1 MNGITQSHVQHL
13 HGADISPNAETEG
26 EELTIMSMELLFSRI
41 KQLPVIPKLLHE
53 LMQSFADDNSRIE
66 DISKKIAMD
75 QVISAKVLKM
85 ANSAAYR
92 RGQDVTS
99 IEQAVIRLGFNSLRS
114 LVVASGLMTTFKT
127 PANFDKTRFWVE
139 TFQVATIAKALASDC
154 KKIEPDTAFT
164 CALLHNIGELLIQ
177 SAMPEEAGL
186 INMAISKGCGRIDA
200 QREML
205 GYDYSQVGA
214 ELAKRWQLSDTFVR
228 AIAQQLD
235 PLGFT
240 PVSPEAILIRL
251 AMFVSFAWN
260 AGVPPQVIV
269 ARFPTPLAQH
279 LGIEPQQL
287 AERLEELHQQGNE
300 LAVMLTN

>member
-1 MNGITQSHVQHL
+1 
-13 HGADISPNAETEG
+13 
-26 EELTIMSMELLFSRI
+26 MSMDLIFSKI

-53 LMQSFADDNSRIE
+53 LMQDFSSDNSRIE
-66 DISKKIAMD
+66 DIAKKIAMD

-92 RGQDVTS
+92 RGPEITS

-114 LVVASGLMTTFKT
+114 LVVASGLMTSFRT
-127 PANFDKTRFWVE
+127 PSNFDKNKFWVDN
-139 TFQVATIAKALASDC
+139 FQVATIAKALAADC
-154 KKIEPDTAFT
+154 RAIEPETAFT

-177 SAMPEEAGL
+177 STLPEEASL
-186 INMAISKGCGRIDA
+186 INMSISRGSSRIDA

-214 ELAKRWQLSDTFVR
+214 ELAKRWSLSDTFVR

-235 PLGFT
+235 PLNFE
-240 PVSPEAILIRL
+240 PISPEAVLIRL

-279 LGIEPQQL
+279 LGIDPQRL
-287 AERLEELHQQGNE
+287 AERLEELHQHGNE
-300 LAVMLTN
+300 LAAMLTT

>member
-1 MNGITQSHVQHL
+1 
-13 HGADISPNAETEG
+13 
-26 EELTIMSMELLFSRI
+26 MSMDLIFSKI

-53 LMQSFADDNSRIE
+53 LMQNFSDDNSRIE
-66 DISKKIAMD
+66 DIAKKIAMD

-92 RGQDVTS
+92 RGAEITS
-99 IEQAVIRLGFNSLRS
+99 IEQAVIRLGFNALRS
-114 LVVASGLMTTFKT
+114 LVVASGLMTSFRT
-127 PANFDKTRFWVE
+127 PNNFDKNKFWVDN
-139 TFQVATIAKALASDC
+139 FQVATIAKALAADC
-154 KKIEPDTAFT
+154 KAIEPETAFT

-177 SAMPEEAGL
+177 SALPEEASL
-186 INMAISKGCGRIDA
+186 INMSISRGSSRIDA

-214 ELAKRWQLSDTFVR
+214 ELARRWSLSDTFVR

-235 PLGFT
+235 PLNFD
-240 PVSPEAILIRL
+240 PISPEAVLIRL

-269 ARFPTPLAQH
+269 ARFPTPLAHH
-279 LGIEPQQL
+279 LGIEAECL
-287 AERLEELHQQGNE
+287 ANRLEELHQHGNE
-300 LAVMLTN
+300 LAAMLTN

>member
-1 MNGITQSHVQHL
+1 
-13 HGADISPNAETEG
+13 
-26 EELTIMSMELLFSRI
+26 MSMDLIFSKI

-53 LMQSFADDNSRIE
+53 LMQDFSSDNSRIE
-66 DISKKIAMD
+66 DIAKKIAMD

-92 RGQDVTS
+92 RGPEITS

-114 LVVASGLMTTFKT
+114 LVVASGLMTSFRT
-127 PANFDKTRFWVE
+127 PSNFDKNKFWVDN
-139 TFQVATIAKALASDC
+139 FQVATIAKALAADC
-154 KKIEPDTAFT
+154 RAIEPETAFT

-177 SAMPEEAGL
+177 STLPEEASL
-186 INMAISKGCGRIDA
+186 INMSISRGTSRIDA

-214 ELAKRWQLSDTFVR
+214 ELAKRWSLSDTFVR

-235 PLGFT
+235 PLNFE
-240 PVSPEAILIRL
+240 PISPEAVLIRL

-260 AGVPPQVIV
+260 AAP
-269 ARFPTPLAQH
+269 RL
-279 LGIEPQQL
+279 LG
-287 AERLEELHQQGNE
+287 RR
-300 LAVMLTN
+300 

>member
-1 MNGITQSHVQHL
+1 
-13 HGADISPNAETEG
+13 
-26 EELTIMSMELLFSRI
+26 MSMDLIFSKI

-53 LMQSFADDNSRIE
+53 LMQDFSSDNSRIE
-66 DISKKIAMD
+66 DIAKKIAMD

-92 RGQDVTS
+92 RGPEITS
-99 IEQAVIRLGFNSLRS
+99 IEQAVMRLGFNSLRS
-114 LVVASGLMTTFKT
+114 LVVASGLMTSFRT
-127 PANFDKTRFWVE
+127 PSNFDKNKFWVDN
-139 TFQVATIAKALASDC
+139 FQVATIAKALAADC
-154 KKIEPDTAFT
+154 RAIEPETAFT

-177 SAMPEEAGL
+177 STLPEEASL
-186 INMAISKGCGRIDA
+186 INMSISRGTSRIDA

-214 ELAKRWQLSDTFVR
+214 ELAKRWSLSDTFVR

-235 PLGFT
+235 PLNFE
-240 PVSPEAILIRL
+240 PISPEAVLIRL

-279 LGIEPQQL
+279 LGIDPQRL
-287 AERLEELHQQGNE
+287 AERLEELHQHGNE
-300 LAVMLTN
+300 LAAMLTT

>member
-1 MNGITQSHVQHL
+1 
-13 HGADISPNAETEG
+13 
-26 EELTIMSMELLFSRI
+26 MSMDLIFSKI

-53 LMQSFADDNSRIE
+53 LMQDFSSDNSRIE
-66 DISKKIAMD
+66 DIAKKIAMD
-75 QVISAKVLKM
+75 QVISAKVLKV

-92 RGQDVTS
+92 RGPEITS

-114 LVVASGLMTTFKT
+114 LVVASGLMTSFRT
-127 PANFDKTRFWVE
+127 PSNFDKNKFWVDN
-139 TFQVATIAKALASDC
+139 FQVATIAKALAADC
-154 KKIEPDTAFT
+154 RAIEPETAFT

-177 SAMPEEAGL
+177 STLPEEASL
-186 INMAISKGCGRIDA
+186 INMSISRGTSRIDA

-214 ELAKRWQLSDTFVR
+214 ELAKRWSLSDTFVR

-235 PLGFT
+235 PLNFE
-240 PVSPEAILIRL
+240 PISPEAVLIRL

-279 LGIEPQQL
+279 LGIDPQRL
-287 AERLEELHQQGNE
+287 AERLEELHQHGNE
-300 LAVMLTN
+300 LAAMLTT

>member
-1 MNGITQSHVQHL
+1 
-13 HGADISPNAETEG
+13 
-26 EELTIMSMELLFSRI
+26 MSMDLIFSKI

-53 LMQSFADDNSRIE
+53 LMQNFSDDNSRIE
-66 DISKKIAMD
+66 DIAKKIAMD

-92 RGQDVTS
+92 RGAEITS
-99 IEQAVIRLGFNSLRS
+99 IEQAVIRLGFNALRS
-114 LVVASGLMTTFKT
+114 MVVASGLMTSFRT
-127 PANFDKTRFWVE
+127 PANFDKNKFWVDN
-139 TFQVATIAKALASDC
+139 FQVATIAKALAGDC
-154 KKIEPDTAFT
+154 RNIEPETAFT

-177 SAMPEEAGL
+177 SALPEEASL
-186 INMAISKGCGRIDA
+186 INMSISRGSSRIDA

-214 ELAKRWQLSDTFVR
+214 ELARRWSLSDTFVR

-235 PLGFT
+235 PLNFE
-240 PVSPEAILIRL
+240 PISQEAVLIRL

-279 LGIEPQQL
+279 LGIDAACL
-287 AERLEELHQQGNE
+287 ASRLEELHQHGNE
-300 LAVMLTN
+300 LAAMLTN

>member
-1 MNGITQSHVQHL
+1 MNGITQSQTPPPQ
-13 HGADISPNAETEG
+13 GSDISQRITTEAK
-26 EELTIMSMELLFSRI
+26 EPTIMSMEILFSKI

-53 LMQSFADDNSRIE
+53 LMQDFANDSSRIE
-66 DISKKIAMD
+66 DIAKKIAMD

-92 RGQDVTS
+92 RGIDVTS
-99 IEQAVIRLGFNSLRS
+99 IEQAVIRLGFNALRS

-139 TFQVATIAKALASDC
+139 TFQVATIAKALASDSH
-154 KKIEPDTAFT
+154 KIEPDTAFT

-177 SAMPEEAGL
+177 SALPEEAGL

-287 AERLEELHQQGNE
+287 ADRLEELHQQGNE

>member
-1 MNGITQSHVQHL
+1 
-13 HGADISPNAETEG
+13 
-26 EELTIMSMELLFSRI
+26 MSMDLIFSKI

-53 LMQSFADDNSRIE
+53 LMQNFSDDNSRIE
-66 DISKKIAMD
+66 DIAKKIAMD

-92 RGQDVTS
+92 RGAEITS
-99 IEQAVIRLGFNSLRS
+99 IEQAVIRLGFNALRS
-114 LVVASGLMTTFKT
+114 LVVASGLMTSFRT
-127 PANFDKTRFWVE
+127 PANFDKNKFWVDN
-139 TFQVATIAKALASDC
+139 FQVATIAKALAGDC
-154 KKIEPDTAFT
+154 RNIEPETAFT

-177 SAMPEEAGL
+177 SALPEEASL
-186 INMAISKGCGRIDA
+186 INMSISRGSSRIDA

-214 ELAKRWQLSDTFVR
+214 ELARRWSLSDTFVR
-228 AIAQQLD
+228 AIAQQLE
-235 PLGFT
+235 PLNFE
-240 PVSPEAILIRL
+240 PISQEAVLIRL

-279 LGIEPQQL
+279 LGIDAACL
-287 AERLEELHQQGNE
+287 ASRLEELHQHGNE
-300 LAVMLTN
+300 LAAMLTN

>member
-1 MNGITQSHVQHL
+1 
-13 HGADISPNAETEG
+13 
-26 EELTIMSMELLFSRI
+26 MSMDLIFSKI

-53 LMQSFADDNSRIE
+53 LMQDFSSDNSRIE
-66 DISKKIAMD
+66 DIAKKIAMD

-92 RGQDVTS
+92 RGPEITS
-99 IEQAVIRLGFNSLRS
+99 IEQAVIRLGFNALRS
-114 LVVASGLMTTFKT
+114 LVVASGLMTSFRT
-127 PANFDKTRFWVE
+127 PSNFDKNKFWVDN
-139 TFQVATIAKALASDC
+139 FQVATIAKALAADC
-154 KKIEPDTAFT
+154 RAIEPETAFT

-177 SAMPEEAGL
+177 STLPEEASL
-186 INMAISKGCGRIDA
+186 INMAISRGTSRIDA

-214 ELAKRWQLSDTFVR
+214 ELAKRWSLSDTFVR

-235 PLGFT
+235 PLSFE
-240 PVSPEAILIRL
+240 PISPEAVLIRL

-279 LGIEPQQL
+279 LGIDPQRL
-287 AERLEELHQQGNE
+287 AERLEELHQHDNE
-300 LAVMLTN
+300 LAAMLTT

>member
-1 MNGITQSHVQHL
+1 
-13 HGADISPNAETEG
+13 
-26 EELTIMSMELLFSRI
+26 MSMDLIFSKI

-53 LMQSFADDNSRIE
+53 LMQNFSDDNSRIE
-66 DISKKIAMD
+66 DIAKKIAMD

-92 RGQDVTS
+92 RGAEITS
-99 IEQAVIRLGFNSLRS
+99 IEQAVIRLGFNALRS
-114 LVVASGLMTTFKT
+114 LVVASGLMTSFRT
-127 PANFDKTRFWVE
+127 PANFDKNKFWVDN
-139 TFQVATIAKALASDC
+139 FQVATIAKALAGDC
-154 KKIEPDTAFT
+154 RNIEPETAFT

-177 SAMPEEAGL
+177 SALPEEASL
-186 INMAISKGCGRIDA
+186 INMSISRGSSRIDA

-214 ELAKRWQLSDTFVR
+214 ELARRWSLSDTFVR

-235 PLGFT
+235 PLNFE
-240 PVSPEAILIRL
+240 PISQEAVLIRL

-279 LGIEPQQL
+279 LGIDAACL
-287 AERLEELHQQGNE
+287 ASRLEELHQHGNE
-300 LAVMLTN
+300 LAAMLTN

>member
-1 MNGITQSHVQHL
+1 
-13 HGADISPNAETEG
+13 
-26 EELTIMSMELLFSRI
+26 MSMDLIFSKI

-53 LMQSFADDNSRIE
+53 LMQNFSDDNSRIE
-66 DISKKIAMD
+66 DIAKKIAMD

-92 RGQDVTS
+92 RGAEITS
-99 IEQAVIRLGFNSLRS
+99 IEQAVIRLGFNALRS
-114 LVVASGLMTTFKT
+114 LVVASGLMTSFRT
-127 PANFDKTRFWVE
+127 PANFDKNKFWVDN
-139 TFQVATIAKALASDC
+139 FQVATIAKALAGDC
-154 KKIEPDTAFT
+154 RNIEPETAFT

-177 SAMPEEAGL
+177 SALPEEASL
-186 INMAISKGCGRIDA
+186 INMSISRGSSRIDA

-205 GYDYSQVGA
+205 GYNYSQVGA
-214 ELAKRWQLSDTFVR
+214 ELARRWSLSDTFVR

-235 PLGFT
+235 PLNFE
-240 PVSPEAILIRL
+240 PISQEAVLIRL

-279 LGIEPQQL
+279 LGIDAACL
-287 AERLEELHQQGNE
+287 ASRLEELHQHGNE
-300 LAVMLTN
+300 LAAMLTN

>member
-1 MNGITQSHVQHL
+1 
-13 HGADISPNAETEG
+13 
-26 EELTIMSMELLFSRI
+26 MSMDLIFSKI

-53 LMQSFADDNSRIE
+53 LMQDFSNDNSRIE
-66 DISKKIAMD
+66 DIAKKIAMD

-92 RGQDVTS
+92 RGVEITS
-99 IEQAVIRLGFNSLRS
+99 IEQAVIRLGFNALRS
-114 LVVASGLMTTFKT
+114 LVVASGLMTSFRT
-127 PANFDKTRFWVE
+127 PSNFDKNKFWVDN
-139 TFQVATIAKALASDC
+139 FQVATIAKALAADC
-154 KKIEPDTAFT
+154 RAIEPETAFT

-177 SAMPEEAGL
+177 STLPEEASL
-186 INMAISKGCGRIDA
+186 INMAISRGTSRIDA

-214 ELAKRWQLSDTFVR
+214 ELAKRWSLSDTFVR

-235 PLGFT
+235 PLSFD
-240 PVSPEAILIRL
+240 PISPEAVLIRL

-269 ARFPTPLAQH
+269 ARFPTPLALH
-279 LGIEPQQL
+279 LGIDPERL
-287 AERLEELHQQGNE
+287 AERLDELHQHGNE
-300 LAVMLTN
+300 LAAMLTN

>member
-1 MNGITQSHVQHL
+1 
-13 HGADISPNAETEG
+13 
-26 EELTIMSMELLFSRI
+26 MSMDLIFSKI

-53 LMQSFADDNSRIE
+53 LMQDFSNDNSRIE
-66 DISKKIAMD
+66 DIAKKIAMD

-92 RGQDVTS
+92 RGVEITS
-99 IEQAVIRLGFNSLRS
+99 IEQAVIRLGFNALRS
-114 LVVASGLMTTFKT
+114 LVVASGLMTSFRT
-127 PANFDKTRFWVE
+127 PSNFDKNKFWVDN
-139 TFQVATIAKALASDC
+139 FQVATIAKSLAADC
-154 KKIEPDTAFT
+154 RAIEPETAFT

-177 SAMPEEAGL
+177 STLPEEASL
-186 INMAISKGCGRIDA
+186 INMAISRGTSRIDA

-214 ELAKRWQLSDTFVR
+214 ELAKRWSLSETFVR

-235 PLGFT
+235 PLSFD
-240 PVSPEAILIRL
+240 PISPEAVLIRL

-269 ARFPTPLAQH
+269 ARFPTPLALH
-279 LGIEPQQL
+279 LGIDPERL
-287 AERLEELHQQGNE
+287 AERLDELHQHGNE
-300 LAVMLTN
+300 LAAMLTN

>member
-1 MNGITQSHVQHL
+1 
-13 HGADISPNAETEG
+13 
-26 EELTIMSMELLFSRI
+26 MSMDLIFSKI

-53 LMQSFADDNSRIE
+53 LMQDFSNDNSRIE
-66 DISKKIAMD
+66 DIAKKIAMD

-92 RGQDVTS
+92 RGVEITS
-99 IEQAVIRLGFNSLRS
+99 IEQAVIRLGFNALRS
-114 LVVASGLMTTFKT
+114 LVVASGLMTSFRT
-127 PANFDKTRFWVE
+127 PSNFDKNKFWVDN
-139 TFQVATIAKALASDC
+139 FQVATIAKALAADC
-154 KKIEPDTAFT
+154 RAIEPETAFT

-177 SAMPEEAGL
+177 STLPEEASL
-186 INMAISKGCGRIDA
+186 INMAISRGTSRIDA

-214 ELAKRWQLSDTFVR
+214 ELAKRWSLSDTFVR

-235 PLGFT
+235 PLNFD
-240 PVSPEAILIRL
+240 PISPEAVLIRL

-269 ARFPTPLAQH
+269 ARFPTPLALH
-279 LGIEPQQL
+279 LGIDPERL
-287 AERLEELHQQGNE
+287 AERLDELHQHGNE
-300 LAVMLTN
+300 LAAMLTN

>member
-1 MNGITQSHVQHL
+1 
-13 HGADISPNAETEG
+13 
-26 EELTIMSMELLFSRI
+26 MSMDLIFSKI

-53 LMQSFADDNSRIE
+53 LMQDFSSDNSRIE
-66 DISKKIAMD
+66 DIAKKIAMD

-92 RGQDVTS
+92 RGPEITS

-114 LVVASGLMTTFKT
+114 LVVASGLMTSFRT
-127 PANFDKTRFWVE
+127 PSNFDKNKFWVDN
-139 TFQVATIAKALASDC
+139 FQVATIAKALAADC
-154 KKIEPDTAFT
+154 RAIEPETAFT

-177 SAMPEEAGL
+177 STLPEEASL
-186 INMAISKGCGRIDA
+186 INMSISRGTSRIDA

-214 ELAKRWQLSDTFVR
+214 ELAKRWSLSDTFVR

-235 PLGFT
+235 PLNFE
-240 PVSPEAILIRL
+240 PISPEAVLIRL

-279 LGIEPQQL
+279 LGIDPQRL
-287 AERLEELHQQGNE
+287 AERLEELHQHGNE
-300 LAVMLTN
+300 LAAMLTT

>member
-1 MNGITQSHVQHL
+1 
-13 HGADISPNAETEG
+13 
-26 EELTIMSMELLFSRI
+26 MSMDLIFSKI

-53 LMQSFADDNSRIE
+53 LMQDFSSDNSRIE
-66 DISKKIAMD
+66 DIAKKIAMD

-92 RGQDVTS
+92 RGPEITS

-114 LVVASGLMTTFKT
+114 LVVASGLMTSFRT
-127 PANFDKTRFWVE
+127 PSNFDKNKFWVDN
-139 TFQVATIAKALASDC
+139 FQVATIAKALAADC
-154 KKIEPDTAFT
+154 RAIEPETAFT

-177 SAMPEEAGL
+177 STLPEEASL
-186 INMAISKGCGRIDA
+186 INMSISRGTSRIDA

-205 GYDYSQVGA
+205 GYDYSQLGA
-214 ELAKRWQLSDTFVR
+214 ELAKRWSLTDTSVR

-235 PLGFT
+235 PLNFE
-240 PVSPEAILIRL
+240 PISPEAVLIRL
-251 AMFVSFAWN
+251 TMFVSFAWN

-279 LGIEPQQL
+279 LGIDPQRL
-287 AERLEELHQQGNE
+287 AERLEELHQHGNE
-300 LAVMLTN
+300 LAAMLTT

>member
-1 MNGITQSHVQHL
+1 
-13 HGADISPNAETEG
+13 
-26 EELTIMSMELLFSRI
+26 MSMDLIFSKI

-53 LMQSFADDNSRIE
+53 LMQDFSNDNSRIE
-66 DISKKIAMD
+66 DIAKKIAMD

-92 RGQDVTS
+92 RGAEITS
-99 IEQAVIRLGFNSLRS
+99 IEQAVIRLGFNALRS
-114 LVVASGLMTTFKT
+114 LVVASGLMTSFRT
-127 PANFDKTRFWVE
+127 PSNFDKNKFWVDN
-139 TFQVATIAKALASDC
+139 FQVATIAKSLAADC
-154 KKIEPDTAFT
+154 RAIEPETAFT

-177 SAMPEEAGL
+177 STLPEEASL
-186 INMAISKGCGRIDA
+186 INMAISRGTSRIDA

-214 ELAKRWQLSDTFVR
+214 ELAKRWSLSETFVR

-235 PLGFT
+235 PLSFD
-240 PVSPEAILIRL
+240 PISPEAVLIRL

-269 ARFPTPLAQH
+269 ARFPTPLALH
-279 LGIEPQQL
+279 LGIDPERL
-287 AERLEELHQQGNE
+287 AERLDELHQHGNE
-300 LAVMLTN
+300 LAAMLTN

>member
-1 MNGITQSHVQHL
+1 
-13 HGADISPNAETEG
+13 
-26 EELTIMSMELLFSRI
+26 MSMDLIFSKI

-53 LMQSFADDNSRIE
+53 LMQDFSSDNSRIE
-66 DISKKIAMD
+66 DIAKKIAMD

-92 RGQDVTS
+92 RGPEITS
-99 IEQAVIRLGFNSLRS
+99 IEQAVIRLGFNALRS
-114 LVVASGLMTTFKT
+114 LVVASGLMTSFRT
-127 PANFDKTRFWVE
+127 PSNFDKNKFWVDN
-139 TFQVATIAKALASDC
+139 FQVATIAKALAADC
-154 KKIEPDTAFT
+154 RAIEPETAFT

-177 SAMPEEAGL
+177 STLPEEASL
-186 INMAISKGCGRIDA
+186 INMAISRGTSRIDA

-214 ELAKRWQLSDTFVR
+214 ELAKRWSLSDTFVR

-235 PLGFT
+235 PLSFE
-240 PVSPEAILIRL
+240 PISPEAVLIRL

-279 LGIEPQQL
+279 LAIDPQRL
-287 AERLEELHQQGNE
+287 AERLEELHQHGNE
-300 LAVMLTN
+300 LAAMLTT

>member
-1 MNGITQSHVQHL
+1 
-13 HGADISPNAETEG
+13 
-26 EELTIMSMELLFSRI
+26 MSMDLIFSKI

-53 LMQSFADDNSRIE
+53 LMQDFSNDNSRIE
-66 DISKKIAMD
+66 DIAKKIAMD

-92 RGQDVTS
+92 RGVEITS
-99 IEQAVIRLGFNSLRS
+99 IEQAVIRLGFNALRS
-114 LVVASGLMTTFKT
+114 LVVASGLMTSFRT
-127 PANFDKTRFWVE
+127 PSNFDKNKFWVDN
-139 TFQVATIAKALASDC
+139 FQVATIAKALAADC
-154 KKIEPDTAFT
+154 RAIEPETAFT

-177 SAMPEEAGL
+177 STLPEEASL
-186 INMAISKGCGRIDA
+186 INMAISRGTSRIDA

-214 ELAKRWQLSDTFVR
+214 ELAKRWSLSETFVR

-235 PLGFT
+235 PLSFD
-240 PVSPEAILIRL
+240 PISPEAVLIRL

-269 ARFPTPLAQH
+269 ARFPTPLALH
-279 LGIEPQQL
+279 LGIDPERL
-287 AERLEELHQQGNE
+287 AERLDELHQHGNE
-300 LAVMLTN
+300 LAAMLTN

>member
-1 MNGITQSHVQHL
+1 
-13 HGADISPNAETEG
+13 
-26 EELTIMSMELLFSRI
+26 MSMDLIFSKI

-53 LMQSFADDNSRIE
+53 LMQDFSNDNSRIE
-66 DISKKIAMD
+66 DIAKKIAMD

-92 RGQDVTS
+92 RGAEITS
-99 IEQAVIRLGFNSLRS
+99 IEQAVIRLGFNALRS
-114 LVVASGLMTTFKT
+114 LVVASGLMTSFRT
-127 PANFDKTRFWVE
+127 PSNFDKNKFWVDN
-139 TFQVATIAKALASDC
+139 FQVATIAKSLAADC
-154 KKIEPDTAFT
+154 RAIEPETAFT

-177 SAMPEEAGL
+177 STLPEEASL
-186 INMAISKGCGRIDA
+186 INMAISRGTSRIDA

-214 ELAKRWQLSDTFVR
+214 ELAKRWSLSETFVR

-235 PLGFT
+235 PLSFD
-240 PVSPEAILIRL
+240 PISPEAVLIRL

-269 ARFPTPLAQH
+269 ARFPTPLALH
-279 LGIEPQQL
+279 RGIDPERL
-287 AERLEELHQQGNE
+287 AERLDELHQHGNE
-300 LAVMLTN
+300 LAAMLTN

>member
-1 MNGITQSHVQHL
+1 MDLI
-13 HGADISPNAETEG
+13 
-26 EELTIMSMELLFSRI
+26 FSKI

-53 LMQSFADDNSRIE
+53 LMQNFSDDNSRFE
-66 DISKKIAMD
+66 DIAKKIAMD

-92 RGQDVTS
+92 RGAEITS
-99 IEQAVIRLGFNSLRS
+99 LEQAVIRLGFNALRS
-114 LVVASGLMTTFKT
+114 LVVASGLMTSFRT
-127 PANFDKTRFWVE
+127 PANFDKNKFWVDN
-139 TFQVATIAKALASDC
+139 FQVATIAKALAGDC
-154 KKIEPDTAFT
+154 RNIEPETAFT

-177 SAMPEEAGL
+177 SALPEEASL
-186 INMAISKGCGRIDA
+186 INMSISRGSSRIDA

-214 ELAKRWQLSDTFVR
+214 ELARRWSLSDTFVR

-235 PLGFT
+235 PLNFE
-240 PVSPEAILIRL
+240 PISQEAVLIRL

-279 LGIEPQQL
+279 LGIDAACL
-287 AERLEELHQQGNE
+287 ASRLEELHQHGNE
-300 LAVMLTN
+300 LADMLTN

>member
-1 MNGITQSHVQHL
+1 
-13 HGADISPNAETEG
+13 
-26 EELTIMSMELLFSRI
+26 MSMDLIFSKI

-53 LMQSFADDNSRIE
+53 LMQNFSDDNSRIE
-66 DISKKIAMD
+66 DIAKKIAMD

-92 RGQDVTS
+92 RGAEITS
-99 IEQAVIRLGFNSLRS
+99 IEQAVIRLGFNALRS
-114 LVVASGLMTTFKT
+114 LVVASGLMTSFRT
-127 PANFDKTRFWVE
+127 PANFDKNKFWVDN
-139 TFQVATIAKALASDC
+139 FQVATIAKALAGDC
-154 KKIEPDTAFT
+154 RNIEPETAFT

-177 SAMPEEAGL
+177 SALPEEASL
-186 INMAISKGCGRIDA
+186 INMSISRGSSRIDA

-214 ELAKRWQLSDTFVR
+214 ELARRWSLSDTFVR

-235 PLGFT
+235 PLNFE
-240 PVSPEAILIRL
+240 PISQEAVLIRL

-279 LGIEPQQL
+279 LGIDAACL
-287 AERLEELHQQGNE
+287 ANRLEELHQHGNE
-300 LAVMLTN
+300 LAAMLTT

>member
-1 MNGITQSHVQHL
+1 
-13 HGADISPNAETEG
+13 
-26 EELTIMSMELLFSRI
+26 MSMDLIFSKI

-53 LMQSFADDNSRIE
+53 LMQDFSNDNSRIE
-66 DISKKIAMD
+66 DIAKKIAMD

-92 RGQDVTS
+92 RGAEITS
-99 IEQAVIRLGFNSLRS
+99 IEQAVIRLGFNALRS
-114 LVVASGLMTTFKT
+114 LVVASGLMTSFRT
-127 PANFDKTRFWVE
+127 PSNFDKNKFWVDN
-139 TFQVATIAKALASDC
+139 FQVATIAKALAADC
-154 KKIEPDTAFT
+154 RAIEPETAFT

-177 SAMPEEAGL
+177 STLPKKASL
-186 INMAISKGCGRIDA
+186 INMAISRGTSRIDA

-214 ELAKRWQLSDTFVR
+214 ELAKRWSLSETFVR

-235 PLGFT
+235 PLSFD
-240 PVSPEAILIRL
+240 PISPEAVLIRL

-269 ARFPTPLAQH
+269 ARFPTPLALH
-279 LGIEPQQL
+279 LGIDPERL
-287 AERLEELHQQGNE
+287 AERLDELHQHGNE
-300 LAVMLTN
+300 LAAMLTN

>member
-1 MNGITQSHVQHL
+1 
-13 HGADISPNAETEG
+13 
-26 EELTIMSMELLFSRI
+26 MSMDLIFSKI

-53 LMQSFADDNSRIE
+53 LMQNFSDDNSRIE
-66 DISKKIAMD
+66 DIAKKIAMD

-92 RGQDVTS
+92 RGAEITS
-99 IEQAVIRLGFNSLRS
+99 IEQAVIRLGFNALRS
-114 LVVASGLMTTFKT
+114 LVVASGLMTSFRT
-127 PANFDKTRFWVE
+127 PANFDKNKFWVDN
-139 TFQVATIAKALASDC
+139 FQVATIAKALAGDC
-154 KKIEPDTAFT
+154 RNIEPETAFT

-177 SAMPEEAGL
+177 SALPEEASL
-186 INMAISKGCGRIDA
+186 INMSISRGSSRIDA

-205 GYDYSQVGA
+205 GYGYSQVGA
-214 ELAKRWQLSDTFVR
+214 ELARRWSLSDTFVR

-235 PLGFT
+235 PLNFE
-240 PVSPEAILIRL
+240 PISQEAVLIRL

-279 LGIEPQQL
+279 LGIDAACL
-287 AERLEELHQQGNE
+287 ASRLEELHQHGNE
-300 LAVMLTN
+300 LAAMLTN

>member
-1 MNGITQSHVQHL
+1 
-13 HGADISPNAETEG
+13 
-26 EELTIMSMELLFSRI
+26 MSMELLFSKI

-53 LMQSFADDNSRIE
+53 LMQSFSDDNSRIE
-66 DISKKIAMD
+66 DIAKKIAMD

-92 RGQDVTS
+92 RGNDITS
-99 IEQAVIRLGFNSLRS
+99 IEQAVIRLGFNALRS
-114 LVVASGLMTTFKT
+114 LVVASSIMTSFKT
-127 PANFDKTRFWVE
+127 PANFDKNKFWVE
-139 TFQVATIAKALASDC
+139 TFQVATIAKTLAVDSRC
-154 KKIEPDTAFT
+154 IEPETAFT

-177 SAMPEEAGL
+177 SALPDDASL
-186 INMAISKGCGRIDA
+186 INLSISKGNSRIDA

-214 ELAKRWQLSDTFVR
+214 ELAKRWNLSDTFVR

-235 PLGFT
+235 PLSFT
-240 PVSPEAILIRL
+240 PVSAEAILIRL

-287 AERLEELHQQGNE
+287 ADRLEELHQQGNE
-300 LAVMLTN
+300 LATMLTN

>member
-1 MNGITQSHVQHL
+1 
-13 HGADISPNAETEG
+13 
-26 EELTIMSMELLFSRI
+26 MSMDLIFSKI

-53 LMQSFADDNSRIE
+53 LMQNFSDDNSRIE
-66 DISKKIAMD
+66 DIAKKIAMD

-92 RGQDVTS
+92 RGAEITS
-99 IEQAVIRLGFNSLRS
+99 IEQAVIRLGFNALRS
-114 LVVASGLMTTFKT
+114 LVVASGLMTSFRT
-127 PANFDKTRFWVE
+127 PANFDKNKFWVDN
-139 TFQVATIAKALASDC
+139 FQVATIAKALAGEC
-154 KKIEPDTAFT
+154 RNIEPETAFT

-177 SAMPEEAGL
+177 SALPEEASL
-186 INMAISKGCGRIDA
+186 INMSISRGSSRIDA

-214 ELAKRWQLSDTFVR
+214 ELARRWSLSDTFVR

-235 PLGFT
+235 PLNFE
-240 PVSPEAILIRL
+240 PISQEAVLIRL

-279 LGIEPQQL
+279 LGIDAACL
-287 AERLEELHQQGNE
+287 ASRLEELQQHGNE
-300 LAVMLTN
+300 LAAMLTN

>member
-1 MNGITQSHVQHL
+1 
-13 HGADISPNAETEG
+13 
-26 EELTIMSMELLFSRI
+26 MSMDLIFSKI

-53 LMQSFADDNSRIE
+53 LMQDFSNDNSRIE
-66 DISKKIAMD
+66 DIAKKIAMD

-92 RGQDVTS
+92 RGVEITS
-99 IEQAVIRLGFNSLRS
+99 IEQAVIRLGFNALRS
-114 LVVASGLMTTFKT
+114 LVVASGLMTSFRT
-127 PANFDKTRFWVE
+127 PSNFDKNKFWVDN
-139 TFQVATIAKALASDC
+139 FQVATIAKALAADC
-154 KKIEPDTAFT
+154 RAIEPETAFT

-177 SAMPEEAGL
+177 STLPEEASL
-186 INMAISKGCGRIDA
+186 INMAISRGTSRIDA

-214 ELAKRWQLSDTFVR
+214 ELAKRWSLSETFVR

-235 PLGFT
+235 RLSFDPI
-240 PVSPEAILIRL
+240 SPEAVLIRL

-269 ARFPTPLAQH
+269 ARFPTPLALH
-279 LGIEPQQL
+279 LGIDPERL
-287 AERLEELHQQGNE
+287 AERLDELHQHGNE
-300 LAVMLTN
+300 LAAMLTN

>member
-1 MNGITQSHVQHL
+1 
-13 HGADISPNAETEG
+13 
-26 EELTIMSMELLFSRI
+26 MSMDLIFSKI

-53 LMQSFADDNSRIE
+53 LMQDFSNDNSRIE
-66 DISKKIAMD
+66 DIAKKIAMD

-92 RGQDVTS
+92 RGAEITS
-99 IEQAVIRLGFNSLRS
+99 IEQAVIRLGFNALRS
-114 LVVASGLMTTFKT
+114 LVVASGLMTSFRT
-127 PANFDKTRFWVE
+127 PSNFDKNKFWVDN
-139 TFQVATIAKALASDC
+139 FQVATIAKALAADC
-154 KKIEPDTAFT
+154 RAIEPETAFT

-177 SAMPEEAGL
+177 STLPEEASL
-186 INMAISKGCGRIDA
+186 INMAISRGTSRIDA

-214 ELAKRWQLSDTFVR
+214 ELAKRWSLSDTFVR

-235 PLGFT
+235 PLNFD
-240 PVSPEAILIRL
+240 PISPEAVLIRL

-269 ARFPTPLAQH
+269 ARFPTPLALH
-279 LGIEPQQL
+279 LGIEPERL
-287 AERLEELHQQGNE
+287 AERLDELHQHGNE
-300 LAVMLTN
+300 LAAMLTN

>member
-1 MNGITQSHVQHL
+1 
-13 HGADISPNAETEG
+13 
-26 EELTIMSMELLFSRI
+26 MSMDLIFSKI

-53 LMQSFADDNSRIE
+53 LMQDFSSDNSRIE
-66 DISKKIAMD
+66 DIAKKIAMD

-92 RGQDVTS
+92 RGPEITS

-114 LVVASGLMTTFKT
+114 LVVASGLITSFRT
-127 PANFDKTRFWVE
+127 PSNFDKNKFWVDN
-139 TFQVATIAKALASDC
+139 FQVATIAKALAADC
-154 KKIEPDTAFT
+154 RAIEPETAFT

-177 SAMPEEAGL
+177 STLPEEASL
-186 INMAISKGCGRIDA
+186 INMSISRGTSRIDA

-214 ELAKRWQLSDTFVR
+214 ELAKRWSLSDTFVR

-235 PLGFT
+235 PLNFE
-240 PVSPEAILIRL
+240 PISPEAVLIRL

-279 LGIEPQQL
+279 LGIDPQRL
-287 AERLEELHQQGNE
+287 AERLEELHQHGNE
-300 LAVMLTN
+300 LAAMLTT